1 MIYVSGNY
9 FLRVVDHRKLW
20 HLILLRKVAEVVHR
34 MPKDLV
40 HRGRA
45 HQPVVALSGRLL
57 LQLALRIT
65 VAVFYATWMLDMR
78 PLVMLVGFFA
88 GQSKFSQQFFS
99 YFNLVL
105 RGFSSDGF
113 EELPEWWKRYL

>member
-20 HLILLRKVAEVVHR
+20 HLILVRKVVEAVHR
-34 MPKDLV
+34 MPKGLV
-40 HRGRA
+40 HRGRV
-45 HQPVVALSGRLL
+45 HQPVLNLSGRLF

-65 VAVFYATWMLDMR
+65 VAIFYATWMLGMR
-78 PLVMLVGFFA
+78 LLVMLVGFFA
-88 GQSKFSQQFFS
+88 DQGKFSQQFLS

-113 EELPEWWKRYL
+113 EEFPE